1 MRKKE
6 QQKFYAPVLLG
17 DRISAPKVL
26 KGHKIMRFRLGLMIL
41 MALALCG
48 QVAALNLAP
57 VGSFAHL
64 AWGGGWK
71 TGILITNNGA
81 TDATIVLNSYDDNG
95 VAIAVPWVNAHNGPS
110 NQNGTPVSTLN
121 FTLKAGTVAVLSAS
135 SDAPIGLSGWA
146 QVLSDVSA
154 IQGGANFRY
163 NNGGVAGEAF
173 EALEQGTPQVR
184 DAIFDAEP
192 KGNCD
197 NVSEFTSYAIANM
210 TGAQVMITRTITDR
224 VTGQQQ
230 FQDQFAIPAY
240 GHKAFLASELV
251 KQPDPA
257 GGPGALWML
266 RVSSPAP
273 NQITTLGLHFR
284 QFQSCA
290 ANGTGPLVFESM
302 PLWPIQ

>member
-1 MRKKE
+1 
-6 QQKFYAPVLLG
+6 
-17 DRISAPKVL
+17 
-26 KGHKIMRFRLGLMIL
+26 

-95 VAIAVPWVNAHNGPS
+95 AAIAVPWENVYNGPS
-110 NQNGTPVSTLN
+110 GQNGTPVSTLN
-121 FTLKAGTVAVLSAS
+121 FTLKAGSVAVLSAS
-135 SDAPIGLSGWA
+135 SDAPVGSTGWA
-146 QVLSDVSA
+146 QVLSDVPA
-154 IQGGANFRY
+154 IQGGATFRY
-163 NNGGVAGEAF
+163 NNGGTAGEAF

-184 DAIFDAEP
+184 DALFYSEP
-192 KGNCD
+192 KGTCD
-197 NVSEFTSYAIANM
+197 NVYEFTSYAIANM
-210 TGAQVMITRTITDR
+210 TGAPVTLTRTITDR
-224 VTGQQQ
+224 ISGQQK
-230 FQDQFAIPAY
+230 FQDQLMIPAY
-240 GHKAFLASELV
+240 GHKAFVARDLIN
-251 KQPDPA
+251 QPDPA
-257 GGPGALWML
+257 GGPSAFWML
-266 RVSSPAP
+266 RVTSPAP